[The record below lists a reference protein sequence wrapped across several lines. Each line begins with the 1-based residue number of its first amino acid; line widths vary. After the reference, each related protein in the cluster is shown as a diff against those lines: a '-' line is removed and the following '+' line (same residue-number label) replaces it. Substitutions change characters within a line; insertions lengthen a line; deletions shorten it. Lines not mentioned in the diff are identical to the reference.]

1 METENIE
8 NVTKSDS
15 LETKMNQLNEIIK
28 QMSSSDVSLEASF
41 KLYKEGVKTLKECTD
56 MVDKIEKE
64 LIVLEE
70 GEV

>member
-1 METENIE
+1 
-8 NVTKSDS
+8 
-15 LETKMNQLNEIIK
+15 MNQLNEIIK

-70 GEV
+70 GEA